1 MDEVRHIGYWGLVMR
16 LLDVGFNYYV
26 IQELHE
32 GELISILAILAARDK
47 KMREEQQ
54 ANASRR

>member
-1 MDEVRHIGYWGLVMR
+1 MR
-16 LLDVGFNYYV
+16 LLDAGFSYDV

-32 GELISILAILAARDK
+32 GDLVSILAILIARDK
-47 KMREEQQ
+47 KTKEDQQ

>member
-1 MDEVRHIGYWGLVMR
+1 MR
-16 LLDVGFNYYV
+16 LLDVGFTYDV